1 MSTLTRPSFQE
12 ESTVAEMSK
21 EPSVISTVPCCPM
34 TSMIRGW
41 LITCGGSDGATHHHG
56 DLDLVITHPGTGCRD
71 PPPITGDGGV
81 GLAGER
87 GRRRLSGAAADEQ
100 NASEGDQAEQK
111 SSSHDSRSFGPK
123 GR

>member
-1 MSTLTRPSFQE
+1 MLMRIRGLDFRTPPSRMAVLMSTLTRPSFQE

-21 EPSVISTVPCCPM
+21 EPSVISTVPCC
-34 TSMIRGW
+34 
-41 LITCGGSDGATHHHG
+41 SDDQHDSRLADHLWGVRGATHHHG

-87 GRRRLSGAAADEQ
+87 EKKALERRC
-100 NASEGDQAEQK
+100 
-111 SSSHDSRSFGPK
+111 SR
-123 GR
+123 